1 MFTFDI
7 FKILQRGSRWL
18 QCFWLDGSFFLS
30 IFIGFIFR
38 SVSRKSVFDEMISL
52 FVCPYVS
59 DTFTKNWWISEIGF
73 QTGVLRSLSDW
84 LILGQRGFDWLRAQW
99 SKHQF
104 ENRPERIIMA
114 VFELVSSQKT
124 CRIRKRRCW
133 IALHATKVYW
143 NSGMSRLIFRP
154 FLLQI

>member
-7 FKILQRGSRWL
+7 FEILQRGSRWL
-18 QCFWLDGSFFLS
+18 KCFWLDGSFFLS

-38 SVSRKSVFDEMISL
+38 NIFRKSIFDKMISL
-52 FVCPYVS
+52 VVRPYVS

-73 QTGVLRSLSDW
+73 LTRVLRSLCDW
-84 LILGQRGFDWLRAQW
+84 LKIVQRGFDWLRAQS

-104 ENRPERIIMA
+104 GNPSERIIMA

-133 IALHATKVYW
+133 ISLHATKVYW

>member
-1 MFTFDI
+1 MFTFNI

-18 QCFWLDGSFFLS
+18 QCFLGGSFFLS

-38 SVSRKSVFDEMISL
+38 SVSRKSVFDIMISL

-59 DTFTKNWWISEIGF
+59 DTFTKNWWISEISF

-84 LILGQRGFDWLRAQW
+84 LVLGQRGFDWLRVQW
-99 SKHQF
+99 SKYQF

-133 IALHATKVYW
+133 IALHATKVYR
-143 NSGMSRLIFRP
+143 NSRMSRLIFRP
-154 FLLQI
+154 FFLQI